1 VAVSWLLIHDH
12 PTQFGVSICLNWSNV
27 NWNSSTEQLSG
38 CADIAAEVAGI
49 TIFDLRLGCFDLHV

>member
-1 VAVSWLLIHDH
+1 
-12 PTQFGVSICLNWSNV
+12 VSICLNWSNV